1 MQTLPLKHSWPALV
15 AWACFFAGL
24 AGCGTAD
31 YEKVM
36 NDRLNALRSAA
47 PFLTLWGPTEL
58 PDTPIKIRVPMAF
71 KNSYSENSPHPEDGA
86 KISPDRVEPPFL
98 PLPGFKLCYEAHVE
112 TAEGRP
118 PFYCYLAAVPSKAG
132 DAQKLAADLQAKL
145 KTKFKDTPEAWENVD
160 ANSPEGTGLP
170 WKKIRITGEQP
181 FRVREA
187 AGGIASKNLP
197 GVFELW
203 MYEAADYV
211 VLVGWRAPTA
221 IEGPSAP
228 PADPSVSPNGVVI
241 PVTQDVRPDFSTM
254 PNLTAGTLKIEQ
266 PAAAAPPEGNG

>member
-1 MQTLPLKHSWPALV
+1 MSISPLKHSWPALI
-15 AWACFFAGL
+15 AGACFFAGL

-31 YEKVM
+31 YDKVS
-36 NDRLNALRSAA
+36 NDRINELRSAE
-47 PFLTLWGPTEL
+47 PFRTLFGPTEL
-58 PDTPIKIRVPMAF
+58 PDTPVRIRVPMAF
-71 KNSYSENSPHPEDGA
+71 KSSYAENSPHPEDGA

-98 PLPGFKLCYEAHVE
+98 PLPGFKLCYEGHVD

-145 KTKFKDTPEAWENVD
+145 KAKFKDTPEEWENVD
-160 ANSPEGTGLP
+160 AITPEGGGLP
-170 WKKIRITGEQP
+170 WKKIRVTGEQP

-187 AGGIASKNLP
+187 AGIAPKNLP

-203 MYEAADYV
+203 MHDAGDYL
-211 VLVGWRAPTA
+211 VLVGWRAPTSV
-221 IEGPSAP
+221 EGPSGP
-228 PADPSVSPNGVVI
+228 PAEPTMSPTGVMI
-241 PVTQDVRPDFSTM
+241 QATQVVRPDFSTM
-254 PNLTAGTLKIEQ
+254 PALTAGTLKIEQ